1 VAWRLAEAFPARRF
15 ECEIMAWLGDSLEMQ
30 HRKLA
35 ALKRRPEMVII
46 YSGHNEFAA
55 RFEEERDG
63 WLDPEPGNRLLQPIY
78 RASLISPFC
87 RLAYE
92 IISKNRL
99 DEPPPLS
106 GRHQLIDPPQ
116 CSPAEAEAIRIDFE
130 GRLEA
135 LVTYCEA
142 IGAVPVLIIP
152 PANEADFEPSRSTL
166 PRAVPGQERAA
177 LEREFGAARALAA
190 HDPAA
195 SAERLQKVLDRYP
208 GFAEA
213 HFRLAGLLER
223 AGRLPD
229 AVRHFQA
236 ALDHDGLPIR
246 CPAALRAAFDRVA
259 ARHPRSI
266 LIDGR
271 RELAAASPRKLLDDH
286 VIQDTHHPTLIG
298 QVALAEAVLREVA
311 RKKVFGR
318 DHPAQGPIDPAVCAA
333 HFEMD
338 AARWAS
344 MCERTSEHYRRVA
357 GYRYDPALRLEKSR
371 KYAEAARKIR
381 NGALPDQVGV
391 PGVGTGMPG
400 GPGPR
405 GSMLDRSNAGAIA
418 GARGE

>member
-1 VAWRLAEAFPARRF
+1 
-15 ECEIMAWLGDSLEMQ
+15 MQ

-35 ALKRRPEMVII
+35 ALKRRPDMVII

-63 WLDPEPGNRLLQPIY
+63 WLDPEPGNGLLQPIY

-135 LVTYCEA
+135 LTAYCER

-152 PANEADFEPSRSTL
+152 PANEADYEPSRSTL
-166 PRAVPGQERAA
+166 PLAVPRQERDA
-177 LEREFGAARALAA
+177 LAREFVAARELAVR
-190 HDPAA
+190 DPAE
-195 SAERLQKVLDRYP
+195 SARRLQNILDRYP

-213 HFRLAGLLER
+213 HYRLARLLEH

-229 AVRHFQA
+229 AERHYQA

-246 CPAALRAAFDRVA
+246 CPAALRAAYDRVA
-259 ARHPRSI
+259 ARHSASI

-298 QVALAEAVLREVA
+298 QVALAEAVLRELA
-311 RKKVFGR
+311 LKKVFAG
-318 DHPAQGPIDPAVCAA
+318 DQPAQGPLDAAACAA
-333 HFEMD
+333 HFGMD
-338 AARWAS
+338 RERWAS

-357 GYRYDPALRLEKSR
+357 GYRYDPAERLEKSR
-371 KYAEAARKIR
+371 RYAEAAGKIR
-381 NGALPDQVGV
+381 KGASPDQVGV
-391 PGVGTGMPG
+391 PGVGARAPG
-400 GPGPR
+400 GPGPPEAT
-405 GSMLDRSNAGAIA
+405 LDQSDAGAIA
-418 GARGE
+418 GARGK